1 MSKKS
6 KKIET
11 PPTEPIEDPYLEG
24 GYIKPVKIVDPVTG
38 EIFIDYT
45 GIGTRENA
53 EKYDELQKIPVE
65 KFMGGEISKL
75 LAKGVIKKVDPKT
88 KNSGGSRGSGKFKF
102 AKKVDSPNSV
112 VKVVGGSPKKSSFGD
127 IAGIQVVKKMQSFP
141 MEKFS
146 TGGDVSVKRK
156 KKNSIDG
163 CAIKG
168 YTKGRR

>member
-11 PPTEPIEDPYLEG
+11 PPAEPVNDPYLEG
-24 GYIKPVKIVDPVTG
+24 GYIKPVKIVDPDTG

-45 GIGTRENA
+45 GVGTRENA
-53 EKYDELQKIPVE
+53 KKYDELQKIPV
-65 KFMGGEISKL
+65 KKAMGGEI
-75 LAKGVIKKVDPKT
+75 
-88 KNSGGSRGSGKFKF
+88 
-102 AKKVDSPNSV
+102 
-112 VKVVGGSPKKSSFGD
+112 
-127 IAGIQVVKKMQSFP
+127 
-141 MEKFS
+141 
-146 TGGDVSVKRK
+146 SVKRK

>member
-1 MSKKS
+1 MGFSKN
-6 KKIET
+6 I
-11 PPTEPIEDPYLEG
+11 G
-24 GYIKPVKIVDPVTG
+24 RAVKAVT
-38 EIFIDYT
+38 
-45 GIGTRENA
+45 
-53 EKYDELQKIPVE
+53 
-65 KFMGGEISKL
+65 
-75 LAKGVIKKVDPKT
+75 KKVENMEPQT
-88 KNSGGSRGSGKFKF
+88 KNSGGSGTFKF

-112 VKVVGGSPKKSSFGD
+112 VKIFGGSSKKPSFGD
-127 IAGIQVVKKMQSFP
+127 IEGIQVVKKMQSFP

>member
-11 PPTEPIEDPYLEG
+11 PPAEPVNDPYLEG

-53 EKYDELQKIPVE
+53 EKYDELQEIPVE

-75 LAKGVIKKVDPKT
+75 LKTGKIKKVEPNT
-88 KNSGGSRGSGKFKF
+88 KVSSSSGKFKF
-102 AKKVDSPNSV
+102 TKKVDSPNSV
-112 VKVVGGSPKKSSFGD
+112 VKIFGGSSKKPSFGD
-127 IAGIQVVKKMQSFP
+127 IEGIQVVKKMQSFP
-141 MEKFS
+141 METFS
-146 TGGDVSVKRK
+146 TGGEVKGKK

>member
-11 PPTEPIEDPYLEG
+11 PPAEPVNDPYLEG

-53 EKYDELQKIPVE
+53 EKYDELQEIPVE

-75 LAKGVIKKVDPKT
+75 L
-88 KNSGGSRGSGKFKF
+88 KNISQV
-102 AKKVDSPNSV
+102 A
-112 VKVVGGSPKKSSFGD
+112 SSILCQLIDAYGCE
-127 IAGIQVVKKMQSFP
+127 IQS
-141 MEKFS
+141 
-146 TGGDVSVKRK
+146 DRHH
-156 KKNSIDG
+156 
-163 CAIKG
+163 
-168 YTKGRR
+168 YLY

>member
-11 PPTEPIEDPYLEG
+11 PPAEPVNDPYLEG
-24 GYIKPVKIVDPVTG
+24 GYIKPVKIVDPDTG

-75 LAKGVIKKVDPKT
+75 LDQGVIKKVDSKT
-88 KNSGGSRGSGKFKF
+88 KDSGSSRGSRKFKF

-141 MEKFS
+141 METFS
-146 TGGDVSVKRK
+146 TGGEVKGK
-156 KKNSIDG
+156 KKSIDG
-163 CAIKG
+163 IAIKG
-168 YTKGRR
+168 HTRAKRRR